1 MSEQF
6 AEQLSRFTPEGGGLD
21 RAAMLFEAGRASAR
35 PNRRWIALAAGL
47 AACQLV
53 TLALL
58 WPPSGPRGDA
68 MIARTPAPTVP
79 ESMPNPAPD
88 ASLYVLRD
96 RAVATDGNL
105 PRPESIDNLVPAE
118 APLRAFAVSLDNAS
132 D

>member
-21 RAAMLFEAGRASAR
+21 RAAVLFEAGRASAR

-58 WPPSGPRGDA
+58 WPGSGRRGDA
-68 MIARTPAPTVP
+68 MIAGTTPAAQEPSP
-79 ESMPNPAPD
+79 SPPAD

-96 RAVATDGNL
+96 RAVATEG
-105 PRPESIDNLVPAE
+105 
-118 APLRAFAVSLDNAS
+118 
-132 D
+132 

>member
-1 MSEQF
+1 M
-6 AEQLSRFTPEGGGLD
+6 D
-21 RAAMLFEAGRASAR
+21 RAAVLFEAGRASAR

-58 WPPSGPRGDA
+58 WPASAPRGEP
-68 MIARTPAPTVP
+68 MIAGSSPAAQEPP
-79 ESMPNPAPD
+79 ANPPAD

-96 RAVATDGNL
+96 RAVATEGNL
-105 PRPESIDNLVPAE
+105 PRPEPIDNLLPAD